1 MYAISI
7 NTTESG
13 NMVTQMKEYTSTQA
27 IAEELDQQLSQTKST
42 LGENLRRLDEIRTIA
57 EKSKK
62 VREIVMKLSGKKASV
77 ENQNEITVGGLE
89 IVLDA
94 NPFHELTSI
103 EATVRSYQEHLSVL
117 QKARDALK
125 WLEQLGDTE
134 GLKLLVVEDDGVPKR
149 ILFKLS

>member
-1 MYAISI
+1 
-7 NTTESG
+7 
-13 NMVTQMKEYTSTQA
+13 MVTQMKEYTSTQA

-62 VREIVMKLSGKKASV
+62 VREIVMKLSGKKPGA

-103 EATVRSYQEHLSVL
+103 EVTVRSYQEHLSVL

>member
-62 VREIVMKLSGKKASV
+62 VREIVMKLSGKKASS